1 MNYVV
6 LAIIQML
13 FNSLK
18 ILEIKYSYD
27 RDMKKTMIIGFCMTI
42 VWLFSTALGVSAVIK
57 MDFVMM
63 GVYVVFSM
71 IGKYLALKLQDYF
84 DLLPKIKKGKK
95 K

>member
-1 MNYVV
+1 MKYVI

-27 RDMKKTMIIGFCMTI
+27 RDMKKTLIVGFCMTI
-42 VWLFSTALGVSAVIK
+42 VWLFSTALGVSAVIQ
-57 MDFVMM
+57 MDYIMM

-71 IGKYLALKLQDYF
+71 IGKYIALKLQDYF
-84 DLLPKIKKGKK
+84 HLLPKLRSKK